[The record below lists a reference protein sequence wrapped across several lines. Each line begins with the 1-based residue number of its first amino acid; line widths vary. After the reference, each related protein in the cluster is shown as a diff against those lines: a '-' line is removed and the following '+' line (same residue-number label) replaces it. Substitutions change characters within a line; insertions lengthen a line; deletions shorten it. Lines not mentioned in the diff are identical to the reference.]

1 MGELEKFI
9 NEDIKGLNLSVDS
22 ISYDKNNLNIILDSD
37 EIISIDKIVQAS
49 KIINKILDEK
59 DIIKERYILDV
70 SSKERGVL

>member
-49 KIINKILDEK
+49 KIISKILDNK
-59 DIIKERYILDV
+59 
-70 SSKERGVL
+70 